1 MNATWSLEKKRPRH
15 AWPNQPNPEASQMSK
30 EINIGMMI
38 NSAVQQGSPEAPQS
52 QDVTIKVEE
61 AKVAIVAIEAHMS
74 GLKLPADELSNLQG
88 ELDTIKIQIAK
99 PAPSRTILIE
109 AAGTVRNI
117 VEGAI
122 GGMLTAP
129 IMAAAIALGK
139 ALGAF

>member
-1 MNATWSLEKKRPRH
+1 MEPRKGK
-15 AWPNQPNPEASQMSK
+15 AGTCLAEPAEPELPQVSK
-30 EINIGMMI
+30 EVNISTMI
-38 NSAVQQGSPEAPQS
+38 NSAVQQGSPEARQS

-61 AKVAIVAIEAHMS
+61 AKVAIAAIEAHMS
-74 GLKLPADELSNLQG
+74 TLKLPADELSNLQG

-99 PAPSRTILIE
+99 PAPSHTILIE

-129 IMAAAIALGK
+129 LMAAAVALGK

>member
-1 MNATWSLEKKRPRH
+1 V
-15 AWPNQPNPEASQMSK
+15 SK

-38 NSAVQQGSPEAPQS
+38 NSAVRQGSPEAPQS

-61 AKVAIVAIEAHMS
+61 AKVAIAAIEAHMS
-74 GLKLPADELSNLQG
+74 SLKLPADELSNLQG

-122 GGMLTAP
+122 GEMLTAP
-129 IMAAAIALGK
+129 IMAAAVALGK

>member
-1 MNATWSLEKKRPRH
+1 MT
-15 AWPNQPNPEASQMSK
+15 K

-74 GLKLPADELSNLQG
+74 SLKLPADELSNLQG

-99 PAPSRTILIE
+99 PAPSHTILIE
-109 AAGTVRNI
+109 AAETVRNI

-129 IMAAAIALGK
+129 IMAAAVALGK